1 MDYGNLAYK
10 LPRQYEKPRKR
21 IRPQVNRARIIRR
34 NREQMLIRSKN
45 LRRICAI
52 VVVALSAGFMISQ
65 FVTVNETGQEIAS
78 LTKQLNELESATS
91 QMIFNM
97 EQSVDLAEIE
107 KEATTRL
114 GMQRPEKYQM
124 IYVNVKQDDM
134 TEKTAGEVE
143 GLGNSVT
150 SALKKIGGNIVQ
162 FFSIK

>member
-1 MDYGNLAYK
+1 MDYGNLAYE
-10 LPRQYEKPRKR
+10 LPRQYENPVKKR
-21 IRPQVNRARIIRR
+21 RPQRNNVKVVKR

-45 LRRICAI
+45 IRRICVI
-52 VVVALSAGFMISQ
+52 VVIALSAGFMISQ
-65 FVTVNETGQEIAS
+65 FVTVNETQQEIA
-78 LTKQLNELESATS
+78 LLQKQLSDIESATS
-91 QMIFNM
+91 QMVFDM

-114 GMQRPEKYQM
+114 GMQRPEKYQT

-143 GLGNSVT
+143 GLGHSIMSV
-150 SALKKIGGNIVQ
+150 LKKIGGNIVQ